1 MADFGHVLALL
12 GWWAVETR
20 LTGGVNQSR
29 QTSVPDD
36 LESRL
41 RPFTADEFDA
51 AFACLSEGFG
61 EDITEVEGDRMV
73 FEPERTL
80 GLWDGDRV
88 VATSGIY
95 SRDITIPGAVVPLAA
110 VTLVSVSPTHRRQG
124 VLAAMMARQLSEVH
138 ERRIEPIA
146 ALYASEGSIYG
157 RFGYGLASYQG
168 QLKGD
173 TQSMRLRPEVDT
185 GNGRVYPV
193 DEKDFRSA
201 AIPFYDEIRPQT
213 PGLLSRKDRWWDSL
227 LLDPEKQRNG
237 RSARRYL
244 LHAEPDGTVTGFALY
259 RRKADWADA
268 GPDGTVI
275 VIELHATHTAAR
287 AALWRYLLS
296 MDLVR
301 HLSAPLAGR
310 DDPLRHMLTDA
321 RAVGMSQGDALYVRL
336 VDVGAALAARRYPTT
351 IDLILDIEDQFCP
364 WNAGRWQLTGGPSYG
379 RCDRCEGDRD
389 LAMTVETLGAVYLG
403 DTSLGTLAA
412 AGRVREITPGA
423 VAAATTAF
431 GWPVATYSP
440 EGF

>member
-1 MADFGHVLALL
+1 M
-12 GWWAVETR
+12 
-20 LTGGVNQSR
+20 S
-29 QTSVPDD
+29 DD

-41 RPFTADEFDA
+41 RPFTSDEFDA

-95 SRDITIPGAVVPLAA
+95 TRDITIPGAVVPFAA

-124 VLAAMMARQLSEVH
+124 VLTAMMRRQLYEVH
-138 ERRIEPIA
+138 ELGTEPIA
-146 ALYASEGSIYG
+146 ALYASEATIYG

-173 TQSMRLRPEVDT
+173 TRSMRLRSDVDT
-185 GNGRVYPV
+185 GTGRVFPV
-193 DEKDFRSA
+193 EEKDFRSA
-201 AIPFYDEIRPQT
+201 AIPLYDQLRLET
-213 PGLLSRKDRWWDSL
+213 PGLLSRNDRWWDSL
-227 LLDPEKQRNG
+227 LLDPEKHRDG
-237 RSARRYL
+237 KTARRYL
-244 LHAEPDGTVTGFALY
+244 LHAESDGTVTGFALY
-259 RRKADWADA
+259 RRKPEWGEA
-268 GPDGTVI
+268 GPDGTVF
-275 VIELHATHTAAR
+275 VIEMHVTHTAAR
-287 AALWRYLLS
+287 AALWQYLLS

-301 HLSAPLAGR
+301 RLSVPLAGR
-310 DDPLRHMLTDA
+310 EDPLRHMLSDA
-321 RAVGMSQGDALYVRL
+321 RAVGMSQSDALYVRL

-351 IDLILDIEDQFCP
+351 IDLILEVEDHFCQ
-364 WNAGRWQLTGGPSYG
+364 WNEGRWRLTGGPSYG
-379 RCDRCEGDRD
+379 RCVPTVGDPD
-389 LAMTVETLGAVYLG
+389 LALSAETLGAVYLG

-423 VAAATTAF
+423 VTAATTAF

-440 EGF
+440 ENF